1 MINLVRKQKANKK
14 NYYQAGVSI
23 LETMIA
29 SAVLLVGVAGVMSVF
44 AYSAG
49 TSKGQGDIGTR
60 TVAYTQD
67 KMEQLL
73 SLDFTDSSTDTT
85 SNTYPMPA
93 TGTGLGGDMAAN
105 TTVGGTNPLAP
116 VAGYVDYLDFT
127 GNRQQA
133 AAGSF
138 FTRVWQISLDGTK
151 MKTLTVVT
159 RASGQAGSRGA
170 VQTSTLVCQ
179 RTDTR

>member
-1 MINLVRKQKANKK
+1 MSFIAKYRKFSRKDLNQG
-14 NYYQAGVSI
+14 GVSI
-23 LETMIA
+23 LETLIA
-29 SAVLLVGVAGVMSVF
+29 SAVLLIGVAGVMSVF
-44 AYSAG
+44 SYSAG
-49 TSKGQGDIGTR
+49 TSKGQGDVGTR
-60 TVAYTQD
+60 IVAYTQD

-73 SLDFTDSSTDTT
+73 SLDFTDNTTDTT

-105 TTVGGTNPLAP
+105 TTVGGTNPAAA

-133 AAGSF
+133 AAGAF
-138 FTRVWQISLDGTK
+138 FTRVWSISLDNSK
-151 MKTLTVVT
+151 MKTITVVT
-159 RASGQAGSRGA
+159 RAASTAGARGV
-170 VQTSTLVCQ
+170 VQTATLVCQ

>member
-1 MINLVRKQKANKK
+1 MKSTARNRKLNKK
-14 NYYQAGVSI
+14 NLYQAGVSI
-23 LETMIA
+23 LETLIA

-44 AYSAG
+44 AYSTG

-60 TVAYTQD
+60 VVAYTQD

-73 SLDFTDSSTDTT
+73 SLDYTDNSTDTT

-105 TTVGGTNPLAP
+105 TTAGGTNAAAP

-133 AAGSF
+133 AAGAF
-138 FTRVWQISLDGTK
+138 FTRVWSISVDASK
-151 MKTLTVVT
+151 MKTITVVT
-159 RASGQAGSRGA
+159 TAKSQAGARGA
-170 VQTSTLVCQ
+170 LASATLVCQ